1 MECNICFDIKN
12 MAALK
17 VKCEA
22 AGHPFTIDGGSGFE
36 MGEAAGH
43 FTYIEDPDKTLIEFV
58 ETKKIPILKK
68 FGWYLDLRK
77 RAPEKALPNWML
89 KFLSFNRKTF

>member
-1 MECNICFDIKN
+1 MCFDIKN
-12 MAALK
+12 MQALK
-17 VKCEA
+17 EACEA
-22 AGHPFTIDGGSGFE
+22 NGHPFTVDGGAGFE

-43 FTYIEDPDKTLIEFV
+43 FTYIEDPDGTLIEFV

-77 RAPEKALPNWML
+77 RAPKKPLPDWML
-89 KFLSFNRKTF
+89 KAMKLNRVKD